1 MARNLTDAASKN
13 SKMLLEN
20 EKVRVVEIKW
30 KKGLKI
36 PMHSHPAYFAY
47 GITLLKYK
55 STSKDGKVTRRT
67 IKKGELLWYEAESHA
82 VESIGETGSALIV
95 ELK

>member
-1 MARNLTDAASKN
+1 MARNLTQAASKN
-13 SKMLLEN
+13 SKVLFEN

-36 PMHSHPAYFAY
+36 PMHSHPAYFTY
-47 GITLLKYK
+47 GITAMKYK
-55 STSKDGKVTRRT
+55 STSPDGKVARRAM
-67 IKKGELLWYEAESHA
+67 KKGELRWYDAESHSI
-82 VESIGETGSALIV
+82 ESVGETGSALIV